1 MNLHDLISLYTAWGE
16 HQYDENITQMSHGL
30 QSAHHA
36 QANSASPALTIAALL
51 HDIGHLMELD
61 RKSGDVNVELND
73 KHDETGAEVLSH
85 IFGPEVAEPVR
96 LHVQAKRYL
105 CATDDNYYSLLS
117 PASMRSLEFQGGLM
131 TQNEVQHFGTLP
143 YFSDAVALRRWDEA
157 AKESDVLTPNFESY
171 IPTMNAILRR

>member
-1 MNLHDLISLYTAWGE
+1 MNLHDLISLYTTWGE
-16 HQYDENITQMSHGL
+16 HQYDESITQMSHGL

-73 KHDETGAEVLSH
+73 KHDETGAEILTE

-105 CATDDNYYSLLS
+105 CATDDNYYLLLS

-131 TQNEVQHFGTLP
+131 TQNEVEHFETLP

-157 AKESDVLTPNFESY
+157 AKELDASIPDFDSY
-171 IPTMNAILRR
+171 IPTMNAIQRR

>member
-1 MNLHDLISLYTAWGE
+1 MNLQDLILLYKTWGE
-16 HQYDENITQMSHGL
+16 HRYDESITQISHGL

-36 QANSASPALTIAALL
+36 HINSASPALTIAALL

-73 KHDETGAEVLSH
+73 KHDETGAEILSQ

-105 CATDDNYYSLLS
+105 CTADDTYYALLS

-131 TQNEVQHFGTLP
+131 TKDEVTHFETLP
-143 YFSDAVALRRWDEA
+143 YFSDAVALRTWDDA
-157 AKESDVLTPNFESY
+157 AKESDVSYPDFDSY
-171 IPTMNAILRR
+171 IPIIRSVTY